1 MHKLKFKLNRNAFP
15 IYGAIYTTC
24 IGGCDSSFNEV
35 LNIRN
40 ESIRNISQGND
51 TGYSSTFDELRSN
64 NSNPPSVRNIG
75 TQPPRVGNR
84 TNLSE
89 NNTSIGLVRSQNT
102 TRNNSNRSRNNAN
115 ARKRTTSENDTW
127 IDTNTFRSS
136 NNDFRSPRSE
146 QSKTWGDID
155 NDAVIMCRCHEN
167 AIQLTVRKEGPNQ
180 GINYTVQV
188 DLLKN
193 VSRFNTR
200 FKIHI
205 SGRLFYKCAK
215 PQGTGCDFFLW
226 ASDDPQQM
234 QNSTNRGPNQRQ
246 APNTSVQSSAYPSTS
261 STWGNSNTFTS
272 PDSIMCRC
280 NEPAKE

>member
-226 ASDDPQQM
+226 ASDD
-234 QNSTNRGPNQRQ
+234 R
-246 APNTSVQSSAYPSTS
+246 SSA
-261 STWGNSNTFTS
+261 N
-272 PDSIMCRC
+272 
-280 NEPAKE
+280 AKQYK